1 MFLMLTRP
9 FLIHATPFSSLGY
22 CQAMN
27 IVTSVFLLYCNE
39 EEAFWLLS
47 AVAEHMLP
55 GYYNVRVVG
64 AQVDQGVH

>member
-1 MFLMLTRP
+1 MNILYYLALYLFVS
-9 FLIHATPFSSLGY
+9 HSGY

-47 AVAEHMLP
+47 AVTEHMLP

>member
-1 MFLMLTRP
+1 
-9 FLIHATPFSSLGY
+9 
-22 CQAMN
+22 MN

-55 GYYNVRVVG
+55 GYYNIRVVG
-64 AQVDQGVH
+64 AQVDQGMH